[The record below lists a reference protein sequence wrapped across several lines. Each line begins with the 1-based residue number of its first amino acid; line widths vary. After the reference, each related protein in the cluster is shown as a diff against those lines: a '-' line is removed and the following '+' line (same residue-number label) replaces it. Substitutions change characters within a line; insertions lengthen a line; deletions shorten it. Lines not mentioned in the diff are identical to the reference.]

1 LQASEH
7 HVDGAE
13 SRPQHSTG
21 EVNPTENW
29 AEATESSKP
38 IPRPSVSSTSATGQG
53 SSNPAHESEA
63 VSAPHS
69 NEQDS
74 SRPTDDQIIAQ
85 ENEIR
90 YANAQ
95 DMLVY
100 ATCVMVRMH
109 TISSFKS
116 TAHKKTKAVKHAVL
130 SQGMRVYASCK
141 LLSWSECIQCPA
153 LHLLHTQG
161 LKRSSTMCCCTCR
174 QEAER
179 LPFVGDLEPILALQQ
194 GTTWL
199 QLRLAKHVQSQ
210 AVICQ

>member
-1 LQASEH
+1 MQASEH

-21 EVNPTENW
+21 EINPTENW

-63 VSAPHS
+63 VSAPPS

-90 YANAQ
+90 YACALGRL
-95 DMLVY
+95 MY

-109 TISSFKS
+109 TILSCTAQKKSSHQ
-116 TAHKKTKAVKHAVL
+116 TYCAVSRHACVCQQT
-130 SQGMRVYASCK
+130 SVIMV
-141 LLSWSECIQCPA
+141 SWSECIQCPA
-153 LHLLHTQG
+153 
-161 LKRSSTMCCCTCR
+161 
-174 QEAER
+174 
-179 LPFVGDLEPILALQQ
+179 
-194 GTTWL
+194 
-199 QLRLAKHVQSQ
+199 
-210 AVICQ
+210 

>member
-1 LQASEH
+1 MQASEH

-63 VSAPHS
+63 VSAPPS

-90 YANAQ
+90 YADAQ
-95 DMLVY
+95 GMLLH
-100 ATCVMVRMH
+100 ATFVMVARH
-109 TISSFKS
+109 TICSFAS
-116 TAHKKTKAVKHAVL
+116 TAHRGTQAIKHALL
-130 SQGMRVYASCK
+130 SQD
-141 LLSWSECIQCPA
+141 I
-153 LHLLHTQG
+153 HL
-161 LKRSSTMCCCTCR
+161 
-174 QEAER
+174 
-179 LPFVGDLEPILALQQ
+179 
-194 GTTWL
+194 
-199 QLRLAKHVQSQ
+199 
-210 AVICQ
+210 

>member
-1 LQASEH
+1 MQASEH

-63 VSAPHS
+63 VSAPPS

-90 YANAQ
+90 YADAQ
-95 DMLVY
+95 GMLLH
-100 ATCVMVRMH
+100 ATFVMVARHTICINCTQRYSSNQTCFAVSRHTSVSQLQTYVMVRMH
-109 TISSFKS
+109 TMSSVTS
-116 TAHKKTKAVKHAVL
+116 SAHTLTEEVKHYVL
-130 SQGMRVYASCK
+130 
-141 LLSWSECIQCPA
+141 L
-153 LHLLHTQG
+153 
-161 LKRSSTMCCCTCR
+161 
-174 QEAER
+174 
-179 LPFVGDLEPILALQQ
+179 
-194 GTTWL
+194 
-199 QLRLAKHVQSQ
+199 
-210 AVICQ
+210 